1 MPRRILTDAASYVII
16 FLLTNKREIHLKHKP
31 MIIDFHTHIFP
42 DKIAEKTI
50 AHLASRGG
58 RTPSFDGTEHG
69 LLDNMR
75 TAGVDI
81 SIAHPVITSPKQF
94 DSITGFAAE
103 VNRRHAASSYERIIS
118 FAGIHP
124 RCESIGE
131 KMKLIK
137 ELGFPGV
144 KIHPDYQDTKIND
157 DSYVEI
163 LKYAMEY
170 DLTVLTHAGVDGA
183 YRERGPMCTPDGVID
198 LIRRVPHKKLVLGHL
213 GGNEM
218 TEEVFDTLCGEGV
231 YLDTALVLDYID
243 EGSFKKILDKHGED
257 RILFATD
264 NPWADAGAYVERIRS
279 FGLGE
284 RVENKIFCEN
294 AKNLINLR

>member
-1 MPRRILTDAASYVII
+1 
-16 FLLTNKREIHLKHKP
+16 

-50 AHLASRGG
+50 AHLAGRGG
-58 RTPSFDGTEHG
+58 IIPRFDGTERG

-75 TAGVDI
+75 SCGVDI
-81 SIAHPVITSPKQF
+81 SIAHPVITAPKQF
-94 DSITGFAAE
+94 DSITAFADE
-103 VNRRHAASSYERIIS
+103 VNRRHAAFTEERIIS

-124 RCESIGE
+124 CCENIGE

-170 DLTVLTHAGVDGA
+170 DLTVMTHAGVDGA
-183 YRERGPMCTPDGVID
+183 YRERDPMCTPDGVIE
-198 LIRRVPHKKLVLGHL
+198 LIRRVPHKKLVLGHF

-218 TEEVFDTLCGEGV
+218 TEEVFDTLCGEEV
-231 YLDTALVLDYID
+231 YFDTALVLDYID
-243 EGSFKKILDKHGED
+243 EKSFKKILDKHGED

-264 NPWADAGAYVERIRS
+264 NPWADAGFYIERIRS

-294 AKNLINLR
+294 AKSLINLR